1 MRMAA
6 RASRAA
12 SAAAAGA
19 VTALGNWPKG
29 MGFGGGAF
37 GPRTGSAPC
46 LAIYAASAC

>member
-19 VTALGNWPKG
+19 VTALGSWPRG
-29 MGFGGGAF
+29 TGLGGGAF
-37 GPRTGSAPC
+37 GPGIGKDPC
-46 LAIYAASAC
+46 FAMYAASAC